1 MPTYHEIM
9 TADLG
14 TLTAAAEHWDGM
26 AGEFAKQERVYRT
39 GVYGVS
45 AGPAAWAGMSAE
57 AAHGRFAVTLKE
69 FAHAQTEA
77 RAVASL
83 LRDAHAQFVDL
94 RGRLTA
100 VRREATA
107 AGLRVSDRG
116 LVSADPGG
124 GHAAGSGGGHE
135 PDVHSW
141 QARID
146 KAVRDVTD
154 ADTGVR
160 TALKAVVVVSD
171 PSAGG
176 RGFNGRAMGD
186 VEKCEAVEADRLLAR
201 LSRGAHLSD
210 RELAELERAFR
221 DNAADV
227 EFSRTLLDGLGA
239 DGTIRLT
246 NQLNDLLQVRG
257 GLSGA
262 SLRTHSVIEAG
273 LADSLATATRDTHS
287 EWCRRWRAET
297 REAGV
302 ERAATDAQGARLDQ
316 AVGYQS
322 LVTLMRHGHGYAP
335 GMLEDLTD
343 DMIAA
348 ERREPGIWRLKGT
361 YAGRHDGWFAN
372 DPVDG
377 ALGLMSRDPGTAAH
391 YLSDEAR
398 MTYLMKDRDWDVTLH
413 VREGPTAT
421 RYVAGPD
428 ADDRAGLGAALQ
440 AAATGIDPSD
450 RHAHYVSHGAPN
462 EAVFRSALHQLAD
475 RGDEFPPSLRRP
487 MAAVLVNHGA
497 TVHASMSEI
506 DIAHSPLDQGELFEV
521 TKQVSKDEGAYGAL
535 NGGLNQAMVSTIH
548 ADHGHSADSL
558 TRAGRTVGFLEEAR
572 LQAQGDPKT
581 ADFEAKP
588 LFDKA
593 ISYIPVASDDVQ
605 AGFDYVTDKWLEDEQ
620 ERLDEKQ
627 ADANFQAYS
636 ARNGQLMALA
646 AEWRKTHHV
655 ADATYF
661 NPREEISD
669 SADAGIDHARGV
681 SGERPR

>member
-14 TLTAAAEHWDGM
+14 TLTAAAERWDGM
-26 AGEFAKQERVYRT
+26 AGEFAKQERAYRT
-39 GVYGVS
+39 GVYGVT

-69 FAHAQTEA
+69 FAHARTEA
-77 RAVASL
+77 KAIASL
-83 LRDAHAQFVDL
+83 LRDAHAQFVEL
-94 RGRLTA
+94 KGRLTA
-100 VRREATA
+100 VRREAA
-107 AGLRVSDRG
+107 AVGLRVSDRG
-116 LVSADPGG
+116 LVAADPGA
-124 GHAAGSGGGHE
+124 GHDAGGGHE

-146 KAVRDVTD
+146 KAVRDITD

-160 TALKAVVVVSD
+160 TALTAVVVDSD
-171 PSAGG
+171 PLAGG

-186 VEKCEAVEADRLLAR
+186 VEKYEAVEADRLLAR

-257 GLSGA
+257 GPSGA
-262 SLRTHSVIEAG
+262 SLRACSAIETG
-273 LADSLATATRDTHS
+273 LADSLATAARDTHS
-287 EWCRRWRAET
+287 EWYRRWRAEM

-302 ERAATDAQGARLDQ
+302 ERAATAAQGARLDQ

-450 RHAHYVSHGAPN
+450 RRAHYVSHGAPN
-462 EAVFRSALHQLAD
+462 ETVFRSALHQLAD

-487 MAAVLVNHGA
+487 MAAILVNHGA

-581 ADFEAKP
+581 AEFEAKP

-605 AGFDYVTDKWLEDEQ
+605 AGFDYVTDQWLEDEQ
-620 ERLDEKQ
+620 KRLDEKQ
-627 ADANFQAYS
+627 EEGNVRSYTV
-636 ARNGQLMALA
+636 RNQQLMALA
-646 AEWRKTHHV
+646 REWSKANRTDGDSLYDPQAEIHRSAGDGMTH
-655 ADATYF
+655 AL
-661 NPREEISD
+661 
-669 SADAGIDHARGV
+669 GV
-681 SGERPR
+681 SGEPPK